1 MDSWSQDSPPWEL
14 VAISGRLI
22 IPKNK
27 LTFKNESQSGFLK
40 DLSES

>member
-1 MDSWSQDSPPWEL
+1 MDSWSQGSPPWDL
-14 VAISGRLI
+14 VAVSELLI
-22 IPKNK
+22 ILTNK